1 MQIVEKQRKQSF
13 MQMHQSQD
21 TQDVYMNVVPTDK
34 KEAQLNGEYFE
45 TTTYTVQTNAKKVL
59 SRYK

>member
-1 MQIVEKQRKQSF
+1 MD
-13 MQMHQSQD
+13 QSQD